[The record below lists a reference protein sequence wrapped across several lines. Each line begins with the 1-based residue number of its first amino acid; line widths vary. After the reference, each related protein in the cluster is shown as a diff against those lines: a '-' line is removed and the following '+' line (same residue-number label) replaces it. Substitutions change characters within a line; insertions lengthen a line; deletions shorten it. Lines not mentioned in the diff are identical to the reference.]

1 MSGYPR
7 QRRSNPEHGEQSVDP
22 LPKCFEVGS
31 QIRPTWLVTA
41 WPSRSVSRS
50 LRHVVDSA
58 TIPCPGYALSMQ
70 RQQRR
75 RLWRCLEVISCTS
88 ASHVAPAASADRSTL
103 HQWRHQ
109 HNTIMHG
116 YCTVYETDNTVV
128 TTTIR
133 LRLDNC
139 RSTVQPASDAIKT
152 VARCSG

>member
-58 TIPCPGYALSMQ
+58 TIPCPGL
-70 RQQRR
+70 R
-75 RLWRCLEVISCTS
+75 VINATTT
-88 ASHVAPAASADRSTL
+88 APAAVAVSWSHFVYVGESRGSSRLRRPFNAASVASPAQHHHARLLCMKRTIQWLQPRFDYDST
-103 HQWRHQ
+103 
-109 HNTIMHG
+109 
-116 YCTVYETDNTVV
+116 TVV
-128 TTTIR
+128 
-133 LRLDNC
+133 LLYNL
-139 RSTVQPASDAIKT
+139 QAM
-152 VARCSG
+152 